1 MGVFIHPTAVVD
13 EGCTLGEGSKVW
25 HFCHLSSGAVLG
37 ERCNLGQNVFVA
49 DGVVLGNNVKVQ
61 NNVSIYSGVSI
72 EDDVFLGPSMVFT
85 NVRNPRSEVNRRGEY
100 IRTYVRRG
108 VTVGANATIVCGVTL
123 GEYAFIGAGAVVTRD
138 VSPYALMVGNPARQV
153 GWMSRAGGR
162 LQFDETGQAICPE
175 TGEAYLKSTEGY
187 EKITLLSTNFLG

>member
-1 MGVFIHPTAVVD
+1 M
-13 EGCTLGEGSKVW
+13 
-25 HFCHLSSGAVLG
+25 
-37 ERCNLGQNVFVA
+37 
-49 DGVVLGNNVKVQ
+49 
-61 NNVSIYSGVSI
+61 
-72 EDDVFLGPSMVFT
+72 
-85 NVRNPRSEVNRRGEY
+85 
-100 IRTYVRRG
+100 
-108 VTVGANATIVCGVTL
+108 
-123 GEYAFIGAGAVVTRD
+123 VTRD